1 MRSVFSSTADVDE
14 DLVLFVGGII
24 FRHITQLICNASAIY
39 QVGPDTGQVSSG
51 GGGLESGMDDN
62 AASDVGCGT
71 FVTSNNQYRV
81 ATAIYPSASMMNHS
95 CDPTVI
101 NSFFGERLIVRAIKS
116 VEKGGEV
123 YNCYGPH
130 FRCVPVFPRKLFFP
144 TFSNANNLLNRA
156 RNCLRVF

>member
-1 MRSVFSSTADVDE
+1 M
-14 DLVLFVGGII
+14 GGII

-39 QVGPDTGQVSSG
+39 QVGPDTGQVSGGGG

-130 FRCVPVFPRKLFFP
+130 FRCVYVLFFFVCLFH
-144 TFSNANNLLNRA
+144 TFSNANNLQNRA
-156 RNCLRVF
+156 RT